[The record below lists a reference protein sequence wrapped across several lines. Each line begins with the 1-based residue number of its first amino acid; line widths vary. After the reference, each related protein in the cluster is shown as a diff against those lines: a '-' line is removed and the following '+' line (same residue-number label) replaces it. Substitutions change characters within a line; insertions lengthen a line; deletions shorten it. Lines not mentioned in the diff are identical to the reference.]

1 MLAPLTPPIRNKNS
15 CVVKVILDPE
25 ASIGRVART
34 VTVEIFRII
43 ILGWYFVF
51 PWLFT
56 SIVTIAPLFITSL
69 VLVMVGV
76 YMFRNI
82 VHLDFTDIKITLPSF
97 LTIVLMPLSYNI
109 VIGLSLVLSLM
120 SLCTLSKISTKK
132 YPLSFGL

>member
-1 MLAPLTPPIRNKNS
+1 MLSN
-15 CVVKVILDPE
+15 PE

-43 ILGWYFVF
+43 ILEWYFVF

>member
-1 MLAPLTPPIRNKNS
+1 MLSN
-15 CVVKVILDPE
+15 PE

-43 ILGWYFVF
+43 ILEWYFVF

-97 LTIVLMPLSYNI
+97 LTIVFMPLSYNI
-109 VIGLSLVLSLM
+109 VIGL
-120 SLCTLSKISTKK
+120 ISYIIMYVIENKQKK